1 MCGYFCIGFIDFML
15 KSKNLINFTSLFFS
29 NINDKQQFRPNKISE
44 VKDYFTA
51 EIREKELMSK
61 RLSKHIA
68 SFDYFDSSLIVLSA
82 TSGAI
87 SILLFATVIGASVVI
102 ESTGFS
108 FAF

>member
-1 MCGYFCIGFIDFML
+1 
-15 KSKNLINFTSLFFS
+15 
-29 NINDKQQFRPNKISE
+29 
-44 VKDYFTA
+44 
-51 EIREKELMSK
+51 MSK